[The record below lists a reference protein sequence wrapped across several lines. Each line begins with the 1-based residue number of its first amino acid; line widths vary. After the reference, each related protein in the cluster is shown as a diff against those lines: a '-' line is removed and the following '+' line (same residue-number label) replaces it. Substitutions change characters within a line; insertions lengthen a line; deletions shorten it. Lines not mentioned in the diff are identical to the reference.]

1 MSNQNQRLDEVLSAI
16 DAGFDAS
23 VDRLA
28 DILRIPS
35 ISTDPAHDD
44 DVRAGADWFAR
55 EFERLGFSTEVVKTP
70 GHPMVFAER
79 PAPTPDAPTILYYG
93 HYDVQPADP
102 LDQWNSPPFEPVVVD
117 DAHGGR
123 IVARGAVD
131 DKGQVMTFI
140 DAFRA
145 WIETTG
151 GIPVGIKVMLEGEEE
166 SGSES
171 LDGFLESHATRLAAD
186 VCVVSDT
193 GMWNAE
199 TPAITTMLRG
209 MVYIEA
215 EIRGPGHDL
224 HSGMYGGAI
233 ANPANVMAR
242 IIASLHRDDGSI
254 AVPGFYDG
262 VQDPPASVLEQ
273 WKELGFDEA
282 GFLASAGISAA
293 SGGESGRTMLER
305 TWSRPTLDVNG
316 IHGGYTG
323 AGAKTI
329 IPAACTAKISCRL
342 VPGQDPIAIEEAL
355 RAHVEAMLPDEF
367 TVEFLNHGMNPAVV
381 VPADSPWLSAA
392 KTGLAAAYAAPAA
405 VIGTGG
411 SIPAVGDIQAKLG
424 MDALLVGFGLDD
436 DRVHSPNE
444 KFDLRCLRGGIKSHA
459 GMIAAFADH
468 SAS

>member
-1 MSNQNQRLDEVLSAI
+1 MSTQNQSLDDVLSAI
-16 DAGFDAS
+16 DRGFDGS
-23 VDRLA
+23 IDRLS

-35 ISTDPAHDD
+35 ISTDPAHDA
-44 DVRAGADWFAR
+44 DVRAAADWFAG
-55 EFERLGFSTEVVKTP
+55 EFGRLGFTAEVVETP
-70 GHPMVFAER
+70 GHPVVFAER
-79 PAPTPDAPTILYYG
+79 PASTPEAPTILYYG

-102 LDQWNSPPFEPVVVD
+102 LDQWNSPPFEPVVVED
-117 DAHGGR
+117 SNGGR

-131 DKGQVMTFI
+131 DKGQVMTFV

-145 WIETTG
+145 WMETTG
-151 GIPVGIKVMLEGEEE
+151 DMPVGIKVMLEGEEE

-171 LDGFLESHATRLAAD
+171 LDGFLESHRDRLAAD

-193 GMWNAE
+193 GMWNAD

-242 IIASLHRDDGSI
+242 VVASLHHDDGAV

-262 VQDPPASVLEQ
+262 VQDPPPSVLEQ
-273 WKELGFDEA
+273 WKGLGFDEA
-282 GFLASAGISAA
+282 GFLASADIGAA

-316 IHGGYTG
+316 MHGGYTG

-329 IPAACTAKISCRL
+329 IPATCSAKISCRL
-342 VPGQDPIAIEEAL
+342 VPGQDPLVIERAL
-355 RAHVEAMLPDEF
+355 RTHIESMLPEEF
-367 TVEFLNHGMNPAVV
+367 SVDFINHGTNPAVV

-392 KTGLAAAYAAPAA
+392 KKGLAAAYDAPAA

-424 MDALLVGFGLDD
+424 IDALLVGFGLDD

-459 GMIAAFADH
+459 GMIAAFAEH
-468 SAS
+468 RTS